1 MSKCMNE
8 GLLKKC
14 FAQLLQKKNLNLGM
28 KTDPVTVG
36 DGICLVSWPDI
47 LYKENGYI
55 LYIYTVLLYLH
66 YSCAQFVFRDSDYVC
81 L

>member
-1 MSKCMNE
+1 MNE

-55 LYIYTVLLYLH
+55 QYIYTVLLYLH